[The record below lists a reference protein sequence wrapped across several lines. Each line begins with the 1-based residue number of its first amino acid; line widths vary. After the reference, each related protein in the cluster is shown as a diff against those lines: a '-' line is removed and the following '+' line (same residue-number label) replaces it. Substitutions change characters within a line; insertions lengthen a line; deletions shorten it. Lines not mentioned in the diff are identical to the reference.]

1 MKSKDNPDLPAKP
14 NAGEKVA
21 KELDLPEKGKYHAS
35 HPMSLETYEAFY
47 QEICDRAYTQGA
59 EANSFIAKDP
69 QRAAHCLWLVS
80 QGVPKAEVQRRL
92 GISATTLR
100 NLCFDHKR
108 TIDEQRKRMSGVYL
122 QAANEYIELLF
133 KKAELLEQDEDKL
146 SEISPDKL
154 AITVGIMTD
163 HHSKLAGLNSITIEH
178 KKGATI
184 EDAQAYL
191 ENLRKNLA
199 NKLKRGSVDAEV
211 IDDSEPQ

>member
-1 MKSKDNPDLPAKP
+1 MKNKDQVSIPSKPVASAIVPKVFDLPAR
-14 NAGEKVA
+14 GQ
-21 KELDLPEKGKYHAS
+21 YHAG

-47 QEICDRAYTQGA
+47 EEICERAYNAGA
-59 EANSFIAKDP
+59 DPNSLVCRDP
-69 QRAAHCLWLVS
+69 QRAAHCLWMIS
-80 QGVPKAEVQRRL
+80 QGCTKTEVQRKM
-92 GISATTLR
+92 GIAPDTLR

-122 QAANEYIELLF
+122 QAANEYVNLLF
-133 KKAELLEQDEDKL
+133 KRAEQLEDDPDKL

-191 ENLRKNLA
+191 DNLRKTLA
-199 NKLKRGSVDAEV
+199 NKLKRGSVEAEV
-211 IDDSEPQ
+211 VTD